1 MQWNAEHFSW
11 YSNHRRDEILA
22 YNKANGD
29 AMEKEGKDGQVVD
42 LDAGARLLNVVVVS
56 LPGI

>member
-1 MQWNAEHFSW
+1 M
-11 YSNHRRDEILA
+11 A

-29 AMEKEGKDGQVVD
+29 AMEGEGKDGQVVD